1 MSQYNP
7 SLLIMAKTLGFG
19 YLNTTT
25 ILKVDNQGSPATSEE
40 EDGAAYAEG
49 TPPPQEQELIQ
60 ILDEL
65 SPVKKPRTKLNETQ
79 KPFAYQEEGLKNLAA
94 VWEHCDKQDIETYK
108 DWYKQAN
115 ADCQALAVEL
125 KNEIAQINP
134 PDPIRM
140 IVGVVAATSQGTL
153 WEENIALARSVIQGR
168 DISKFKVKKAGEKI
182 DDESGEL
189 KITDNNLAKVKRIL
203 AGDFTALET
212 DKFGAFFAS
221 IEKPELTQNTVVVDT
236 HAAGMWLGKRL
247 GVQDPMMQQN
257 RPEGARLAAM
267 VRDYRK
273 LAGKV
278 GYSPQSVQAVT
289 WSVWRKLPPN
299 YETEYMKYD
308 EKHPEVEMFK
318 AFYPFLYA
326 TLPNPKTGKQGKK
339 ANWRW
344 RFSRFNDILRP
355 PEMSKDEW
363 DFVKD
368 EYKHLMP
375 HHSPKEWYDAVKKF
389 GKNLDQYYGF
399 PHDAWVAFI
408 KQYPKFAGDLDQVKN
423 TETAAVMEAAARRI
437 AISELTR

>member
-7 SLLIMAKTLGFG
+7 SLLIMAKTLGFN
-19 YLNTTT
+19 YLNGTK
-25 ILKVDNQGSPATSEE
+25 ILKVDNGGASAAAAD
-40 EDGAAYAEG
+40 EDGAAYADG
-49 TPPPQEQELIQ
+49 ASPPQEQELIN

-79 KPFAYQEEGLKNLAA
+79 KPFAYHEEGIQNLAA
-94 VWEHCDKQDIETYK
+94 VWEHCDKNDIETYK

-115 ADCQALAVEL
+115 ADCLALAAEL
-125 KNEIAQINP
+125 KNEIAAINP

-140 IVGVVAATSQGTL
+140 IIGVVAATSQGTL
-153 WEENIALARSVIQGR
+153 WEENIAMARNVIRSR
-168 DISKFKVKKAGEKI
+168 DVSKFKTDKKS
-182 DDESGEL
+182 DL
-189 KITDNNLAKVKRIL
+189 KITPDNLEKVKRIL
-203 AGDFTALET
+203 AGDFTALQT

-221 IEKPELTQNTVVVDT
+221 IEKPDLTQNTVVVDT

-273 LAGKV
+273 LASKV
-278 GYSPQSVQAVT
+278 GYSPQSVQAIT

-299 YETEYMKYD
+299 YETQYMKYN

-318 AFYPFLYA
+318 AFYPFLYS
-326 TLPNPKTGKQGKK
+326 NVKGGGKK
-339 ANWRW
+339 PAWRW
-344 RFSRFNDILRP
+344 RYDRFNDILRP
-355 PEMSKDEW
+355 PEMPKEEW
-363 DFVKD
+363 DHVKD
-368 EYKHLMP
+368 DYKHLMP
-375 HHSPKEWYDAVKKF
+375 HHTPKEWYDAVKKF

-399 PHDAWVAFI
+399 PHDAWEAFI
-408 KQYPKFAGDLDQVKN
+408 AQYPKFGGALEQVKHS
-423 TETAAVMEAAARRI
+423 ETAAVMEAAARRI